1 MKYVACWLTVASL
14 SFAALAQQPDGNQVV
29 ASAQGQNLTLND
41 IALAVGLAWFM
52 TTQMPTEAEIQTIA
66 EHEVAEFQANPKEFR
81 QGADF
86 VGQLLTQATKYTNP
100 IEVGLYRMGVINE
113 IWAAIESVPADQRGY
128 LLNFIFER
136 NPVLAYDRE
145 NKMVFTAADG
155 VAAMRYLMFV
165 NGITDPTDEQ
175 LKAVEPTLR
184 TLAENYVA
192 MPLESKQQL
201 AVASLMWQVVGAYW
215 AQLNADQK
223 QQMLAQLQ
231 QQQQTA
237 VTQQPAPVAQGNYEN
252 MDPESL
258 RILSE
263 ISQMQHMTS
272 MNIIENIGGTGNYWE
287 IVDQPW

>member
-1 MKYVACWLTVASL
+1 MRLVALSL
-14 SFAALAQQPDGNQVV
+14 ALVSIVPATLAQQPDGNQIV
-29 ASAQGQNLTLND
+29 ATAQGYNLTLND
-41 IALAVGLAWFM
+41 ISLAIGLAWFL
-52 TTQMPTEAEIQTIA
+52 TTQIPTEADMQAIA
-66 EHEVAEFQANPKEFR
+66 EAEVEEFKADPKNFRDGAN
-81 QGADF
+81 F

-100 IEVGLYRMGVINE
+100 IEVGLYRMGVFNE
-113 IWAAIESVPADQRGY
+113 IWAAVEEVPAAQRGH
-128 LLNFIFER
+128 LLNYIFEH

-155 VAAMRYLMFV
+155 VSAMRYLMFV
-165 NGITDPTDEQ
+165 NGITDPTAEQ
-175 LKAVEPTLR
+175 LAAVEPTLK

-192 MPLESKQQL
+192 MPIESKQQL

-215 AQLNADQK
+215 AQLTPEQK

-231 QQQQTA
+231 QQQQTSVA
-237 VTQQPAPVAQGNYEN
+237 QQPAPQANYEN

-263 ISQMQHMTS
+263 ISQMQHVTS